1 MRPMAQRY
9 SPCRR
14 YDAEAHHFGLTTVA
28 IYPCPKYVEAS
39 MGSRFFSPH
48 IDILLLTGQSIFRR
62 GAVAY
67 PRNDLTRTCVFM
79 RRLKFSRFHNWFLAL
94 RSYSDLRPDL
104 AMRRRINRQI
114 LADRPAHTGSEWYR
128 KFWAPRGVSR
138 EVATFIYRSL
148 AQYSGLQ
155 WAKVLPTDRLC
166 EDLKLPLICWFDWE
180 LSLCE
185 DFYQEFGLELDDYLD
200 VTQLNTVADLMG
212 FFNQCMLSKV

>member
-9 SPCRR
+9 SLCRR
-14 YDAEAHHFGLTTVA
+14 YLAETNSENRLTSAISPCSECAEAPMSSH
-28 IYPCPKYVEAS
+28 
-39 MGSRFFSPH
+39 FFSSH
-48 IDILLLTGQSIFRR
+48 IDIPSSTGQPIFR
-62 GAVAY
+62 GAAAVR
-67 PRNDLTRTCVFM
+67 PHNDLTRTCVFM
-79 RRLKFSRFHNWFLAL
+79 RRLKFSRFYNWFLAL
-94 RSYSDLRPDL
+94 RSYNDLRPDL
-104 AMRRRINRQI
+104 AMRRRVNRQI
-114 LADRPAHTGSEWYR
+114 LADRPAHTGNEWYR

-138 EVATFIYRSL
+138 EVANFIYQSL

-185 DFYQEFGLELDDYLD
+185 DFHQEFGLELEDYLD

-212 FFNQCMLSKV
+212 FFNQHMLSRV